1 MRKPLLCR
9 QILCFALVLA
19 VANIARASVG
29 PGDTVAAANVQTAD
43 ALLTPATRWMV
54 NQGMTI
60 KVAPTEKVDW
70 PQAYKDATE
79 RYAGQVEIAPD
90 GRAISNYVA
99 GAPFP
104 VIDPTDP
111 LAPYKLMWNNKLPPH
126 IIDNMGGYV
135 TAHTIDRE
143 GAVGETYELRWRLL
157 KWAGRLYTTPKPLI
171 PNNPAVLM
179 SLLSGPLTLPQ
190 RLKGAFCLK
199 LYHLGANV
207 ADEHYVY
214 DPYQRKVRRIGVAD
228 RGADALGTDTDA
240 DSFLGFSGK
249 IAHWTFKILAER
261 DILAVVHS
269 GKYGDPSQW
278 CAPRDGRHGVL
289 AALPC
294 VTWEKRHV
302 WVVQGTPTHYPGRYP
317 YSKRILYVD
326 KQFFGI
332 GLQELY
338 DEKGA
343 LWKASLGCV
352 WYTRKPHSLYP
363 TNPLKG
369 ARYNYTEEW
378 PFLPSAVM
386 VDLQQKTATIAE
398 SPSSASPPGE
408 WYYETYFNEP
418 VSDNTSETY
427 TPNYLIR
434 SAR

>member
-1 MRKPLLCR
+1 MAQWRWSR
-9 QILCFALVLA
+9 QICCLALVLA
-19 VANIARASVG
+19 GHTLAVADVR
-29 PGDTVAAANVQTAD
+29 PGATVTLANREAAD

-54 NQGMTI
+54 EQGMPMQVITTQQ
-60 KVAPTEKVDW
+60 VEW
-70 PQAYKDATE
+70 PQAYKEATE

-104 VIDPTDP
+104 VIDMNDA

-143 GAVGETYELRWRLL
+143 GSVAETYELRWRLL
-157 KWAGRLYTTPKPLI
+157 KWAGRLYDAPKPLI

-199 LYHLGANV
+199 LYHLGAEV

-249 IAHWTFKILAER
+249 IAHWSFKILAER
-261 DILAVVHS
+261 DMLSVVHS

-278 CAPRDGRHGVL
+278 CAPRDGGHGVL

-294 VTWEKRHV
+294 VAWEKRRV
-302 WVVQGTPTHYPGRYP
+302 WVVEGKPTHYPGRYP
-317 YSKRILYVD
+317 YSKRIFYVD
-326 KQFFGI
+326 QEFFGI

-338 DEKGA
+338 DPNGA
-343 LWKASLGCV
+343 LWKASLGCI
-352 WYTRKPHSLYP
+352 WYTRKPHPRYP
-363 TNPLKG
+363 ANPLNG
-369 ARYNYTEEW
+369 AKYNYVEEW

-386 VDLQQKTATIAE
+386 IDLQDKTATIAE
-398 SPSSASPPGE
+398 SPSSTKPPAE

-418 VSDNTSETY
+418 VPDNTQETY
-427 TPNYLIR
+427 TPSYLIR